1 MKKLVIL
8 GAGCAGTMM
17 ANKLR
22 KDLDAEEW
30 NITLIDK
37 DNIHDY
43 QPGYLFVPFDINTIK
58 EIRKSKRE
66 FIGSGIDFVISK
78 LINVDWD
85 KQEVT
90 TETQGSFKYDILV
103 MSTGCDVKPEE
114 VEGLGETWNKG
125 GVHGFYRYDDCQEL
139 RTALKKFNGGKLV
152 VNIAEMPIKCPV
164 APLEFAFLA
173 DWYFHERGIRDKVEI
188 EFVTPLAGAF
198 TKPVATRVLTSAC
211 EEKQIKIVPNFSLG
225 AVDGEKKVISSYDG
239 TEVNYDMLVSIPPNF
254 GSDVMIDS
262 GIADPMGYIPVD
274 KHTLQPEGRDN
285 VWVIGDGTNVPTSK
299 AGAVAHF
306 QADILHENI
315 LAYINGDEQHARSDG
330 HAL

>member
-17 ANKLR
+17 ANKMR
-22 KDLDAEEW
+22 KDLDPEEW
-30 NITLIDK
+30 SITIIDK
-37 DNIHDY
+37 DNVHYY
-43 QPGYLFVPFDINTIK
+43 QPGFLFVPFDINSPK
-58 EIRKSKRE
+58 EIRKSRRE
-66 FIGSGIDFVISK
+66 FIQSGIDFVISE
-78 LINVDWD
+78 LVNVDWD

-90 TETQGSFKYDILV
+90 TKTKGKFNYDILV
-103 MSTGCDVKPEE
+103 MSTGCDVKPGE
-114 VEGLGETWNKG
+114 VDGLAETWGKD
-125 GVHGFYRYDDCQEL
+125 VYGFYRYDDCQEL

-152 VNIAEMPIKCPV
+152 INIAEMPIKCPV

-173 DWYFHERGIRDKVEI
+173 DWHFHERGIRDKVEI
-188 EFVTPLAGAF
+188 EFVTPLSGAF
-198 TKPVATRVLTSAC
+198 TKPVATKVLTSAC
-211 EEKQIKIVPNFSLG
+211 MEKGIHITPNFSLG

-239 TEVNYDMLVSIPPNF
+239 TEVNYDMLISIPPNF
-254 GSDVMIDS
+254 GSEVMIDS

-274 KHTLQPEGRDN
+274 KETLQPEGRDN

-315 LAYINGDEQHARSDG
+315 LAYINGESQHARSDG